1 MRCRSISISASER
14 SLSSMSFAV
23 TDPNAFPVSPVSST
37 NSNLTLLIF
46 RASSSASFSSLAS
59 LSARFALSRFNRFRL
74 EGVISYAL
82 PVGIKKLRAYP
93 RRTLTMLASAPN
105 PGQFSFKMISVTD
118 MLISFRKAGG
128 DWYVRMI
135 QLSSTRGEFRLRSGR
150 ADRSYRATKKSRLPN
165 GRRPKG
171 WRSITW
177 IESAKF
183 QYFLG
188 DIDWFF
194 LLAQCPAQFRQRYIL
209 ELADS
214 LTRNPEL
221 LTHFFESLRFAAVQS
236 EPLEDNLAFAVVQDL
251 EQLTHLV
258 AQVLVSEQLKRRLRI
273 FIPNNLTKFRRV
285 VIADRCVQRSGPN
298 RDGFQLR
305 DFSARN
311 TDLFRQLIV
320 GGFTAKFFT
329 HLQRNSAHLGN
340 LVDQVNRKPNG
351 FTLICQRSFDRLF
364 NPPNALRTQF
374 SALGRI
380 EALDRFHQPDIAFR
394 Y

>member
-93 RRTLTMLASAPN
+93 RRTLTMSASAPN
-105 PGQFSFKMISVTD
+105 PGTFSFKMISVTD

-221 LTHFFESLRFAAVQS
+221 LTHFFTYS
-236 EPLEDNLAFAVVQDL
+236 ER
-251 EQLTHLV
+251 
-258 AQVLVSEQLKRRLRI
+258 K
-273 FIPNNLTKFRRV
+273 
-285 VIADRCVQRSGPN
+285 
-298 RDGFQLR
+298 
-305 DFSARN
+305 
-311 TDLFRQLIV
+311 
-320 GGFTAKFFT
+320 
-329 HLQRNSAHLGN
+329 SAHLGN

-351 FTLICQRSFDRLF
+351 FTLIGQRSFDRLF
-364 NPPNALRTQF
+364 NPPSGVGTQF